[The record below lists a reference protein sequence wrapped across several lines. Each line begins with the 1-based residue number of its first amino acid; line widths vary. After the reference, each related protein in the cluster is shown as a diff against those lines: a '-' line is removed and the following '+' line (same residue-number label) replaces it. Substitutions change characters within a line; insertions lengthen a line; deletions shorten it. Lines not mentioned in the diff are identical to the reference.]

1 MREGVDVLNSVV
13 ASAGSFVANFVA
25 AETEV
30 PENDLNPIALEL
42 KELVW
47 GFGAFVVFAVV
58 LRYAIWPKLRSSIDA
73 RNQRVVDDHAE
84 AEATT
89 AGARGDVAEYEA
101 QRAAARAE
109 GQAVVEAARMQLEA
123 ERTERLTATNA
134 AIAERRAAAM
144 AEVEAAKQ
152 AARGDVEAAVASVAT
167 VAGQLATGR
176 APDPDVVRRAV
187 ESTVNAGV
195 TT

>member
-1 MREGVDVLNSVV
+1 MLNNVV
-13 ASAGSFVANFVA
+13 ASTGSLVANFVTA
-25 AETEV
+25 DVEA
-30 PENDLNPIALEL
+30 PADDLNPIALEM

-58 LRYAIWPKLRSSIDA
+58 LRYAIWPKLRSSIDD
-73 RNQRVVDDHAE
+73 RNQRVVDDLAE

-109 GQAVVEAARMQLEA
+109 GQEIVEAARMQLEA
-123 ERTERLTATNA
+123 ERTERLAATNA

-152 AARGDVEAAVASVAT
+152 AVRGEVETAVASVAAT
-167 VAGQLATGR
+167 VGQLATGR

-187 ESTVNAGV
+187 ESTLDAGV
-195 TT
+195 AS

>member
-1 MREGVDVLNSVV
+1 VLNNVV
-13 ASAGSFVANFVA
+13 ASTGSFVANFVT
-25 AETEV
+25 AEVEA
-30 PENDLNPIALEL
+30 PADDLNPIALEM

-47 GFGAFVVFAVV
+47 GFGAFAVFALV
-58 LRYAIWPKLRSSIDA
+58 LRYALWPKLRSSIDA
-73 RNQRVVDDHAE
+73 RNQRVVSDHAE

-123 ERTERLTATNA
+123 ERTERLAATNA
-134 AIAERRAAAM
+134 IIAERRAAAM
-144 AEVEAAKQ
+144 AEVEAAKE

-176 APDPDVVRRAV
+176 APDPEVVRRAV
-187 ESTVNAGV
+187 ESTLDAGV
-195 TT
+195 TS

>member
-1 MREGVDVLNSVV
+1 VLNNVV
-13 ASAGSFVANFVA
+13 ASTGSFVANFVT
-25 AETEV
+25 AEVEA
-30 PENDLNPIALEL
+30 PADDLNPIALEM

-47 GFGAFVVFAVV
+47 GFGAFAVFALV
-58 LRYAIWPKLRSSIDA
+58 LRYALWPKLRSSIDA
-73 RNQRVVDDHAE
+73 RNQRVVSDHAE

-123 ERTERLTATNA
+123 ERTERLAATNA
-134 AIAERRAAAM
+134 IIAERRAAAM
-144 AEVEAAKQ
+144 AEVEAAKE
-152 AARGDVEAAVASVAT
+152 AARADVEAAVASVAT

-176 APDPDVVRRAV
+176 APDPEVVRRAV
-187 ESTVNAGV
+187 ESTLDAGV
-195 TT
+195 TS